1 MNAKKA
7 ISFCQTCRNRLWQ
20 VKETLSSN
28 LGALPDDCELV
39 LVDYGSTDGLAT
51 WIWETYR
58 PFIQNGAL
66 KFFEVRN
73 PVRWSAPRAKNLA
86 HRLGGGEYLF
96 NLDADNF
103 VSADEIQMIRGLEP
117 IGAPCH
123 QFSGSFRDGSFGRI
137 GLSRALFFKLGGY
150 DETMLPMGAQDFDLL
165 RRLSALGQ
173 TPQKLAPPQ
182 KAAIANNFSQKMASV
197 NGVSADDAAAKQA
210 WVAMERINQSIS
222 KVRLAT
228 EGPIRLNGFQSFKGL
243 LNGEMVT
250 IDGFNRIQRSPQDS

>member
-1 MNAKKA
+1 MNVKKA

-20 VKETLSSN
+20 IKETLPSN
-28 LGALPDDCELV
+28 LRALPEDCELV

-51 WIWETYR
+51 WLWENYR
-58 PFIQNGAL
+58 PFVQNGSL

-73 PVRWSAPRAKNLA
+73 PVHWSAPIAKNLA
-86 HRLGGGEYLF
+86 HRLSDGDYLF

-103 VSADEIQMIRGLEP
+103 VIADDIQMIRYSEP

-137 GLSRALFFKLGGY
+137 GLSRALFFKMGGY
-150 DETMLPMGAQDFDLL
+150 DESMLPMAGQDYDLL
-165 RRLSALGQ
+165 RRLVALGQ
-173 TPQKLAPPQ
+173 TPRRLSPP
-182 KAAIANNFSQKMASV
+182 KKPAILNNFSQKMGSV
-197 NGVSADDAAAKQA
+197 NGIAPDEAVAKKA

-222 KVRLAT
+222 KARLAT

-250 IDGFNRIQRSPQDS
+250 IDGFNRIQSATQDS